1 MPLKYAIELRKNRES
16 LDEHE
21 KSINHLK
28 MAETSYLEL
37 KDKYNFKYVSC
48 IKNNKIRSID
58 DINEEIYDLIRNY

>member
-1 MPLKYAIELRKNRES
+1 
-16 LDEHE
+16 
-21 KSINHLK
+21 

-58 DINEEIYDLIRNY
+58 DINEEIYNLIRNY